1 MTMSVT
7 ISAGDAQGSR
17 NEKTL
22 YQRVSTSAT
31 RALLQVLKENASPD
45 EAVIYLADDAD
56 TYAFYGELAHDVTP
70 AALQRILGNSE
81 NLTAET
87 KAAINEFGPN
97 LLKKLI
103 DLGQFVRINVANSM
117 DKHQATVSTD
127 GTMADEPVMEAC
139 HSTAR
144 RAFQRLGQDLPRVTE
159 VFTYK
164 ARDFAGK
171 DDADNDVRRLQ
182 QVAQYALTRFG
193 PEATLLVG

>member
-1 MTMSVT
+1 MSVT
-7 ISAGDAQGSR
+7 ISAGDAQGNR

-22 YQRVSTSAT
+22 YRRVPISAA
-31 RALLQVLKENASPD
+31 RALLKVLEENAR
-45 EAVIYLADDAD
+45 EEEGVFYLAGDAD

-70 AALQRILGNSE
+70 AALQRILGTPE
-81 NLTAET
+81 NLSPEN
-87 KAAINEFGPN
+87 KAAINEFGTA

-117 DKHQATVSTD
+117 EKHRATVSTD

-171 DDADNDVRRLQ
+171 VDADNDVKRVQ